1 LETEARAKL
10 EAAEAAARAK
20 LENELGVVQGT
31 GESIE
36 DAVKRRGEDV
46 LTDEAARALEKLL
59 GGN

>member
-1 LETEARAKL
+1 
-10 EAAEAAARAK
+10 
-20 LENELGVVQGT
+20 VQGT